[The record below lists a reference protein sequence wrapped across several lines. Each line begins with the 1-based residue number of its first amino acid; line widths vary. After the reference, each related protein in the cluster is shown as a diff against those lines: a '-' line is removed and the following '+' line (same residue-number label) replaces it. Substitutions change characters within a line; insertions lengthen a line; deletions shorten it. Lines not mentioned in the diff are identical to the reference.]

1 MTDRKR
7 IMVYAEEQD
16 FELIS
21 KLAEEYRCSK
31 SWLLCHLVRSHVDKE
46 RSSVKLGRK
55 ELLYDGH
62 R

>member
-31 SWLLCHLVRSHVDKE
+31 SWLLCHLVRCHVGE
-46 RSSVKLGRK
+46 EQNRVALSRK

-62 R
+62 